1 MSASPKNAVVG
12 FRDPDNSSSPSVA
25 MAAKV
30 QIKTTPARRDTVE
43 DVFLKP

>member
-30 QIKTTPARRDTVE
+30 QITPARRDTVE